1 MIALAPYP
9 QGLKL
14 DQTVLSYYWNVS
26 TLGAVGGQP
35 AIHKKYQQAHDH
47 YTQVRNWCIENLNG
61 PYIVDVEDILYD
73 GVRVR
78 VGTEFDLAYF
88 TLRWV

>member
-26 TLGAVGGQP
+26 TLGAVGNQP

-47 YTQVRNWCIENLNG
+47 YT
-61 PYIVDVEDILYD
+61 
-73 GVRVR
+73 
-78 VGTEFDLAYF
+78 
-88 TLRWV
+88 